1 MGEKLRDVNRILR
14 FDWKKKAKETMKTHL
29 LKLMCPLGPARTVIP
44 EVPVEPVALGAG
56 LGLDVESV

>member
-1 MGEKLRDVNRILR
+1 ME
-14 FDWKKKAKETMKTHL
+14 THL